1 MLPTDVYAGGN
12 LDIYAAQAV
21 TPGRLDEVL
30 DLGVT
35 AGALTGLST
44 GEVAISGTAAKA
56 MSPRAGDVAT
66 LRLGDGSP
74 LRATV
79 AAVYDHGLGFADVL
93 IAWDDAADHVSD
105 PVVTTVL
112 VQATA
117 AGGAEEVSRFAPSRS
132 LSCGW

>member
-1 MLPTDVYAGGN
+1 M
-12 LDIYAAQAV
+12 
-21 TPGRLDEVL
+21 R
-30 DLGVT
+30 
-35 AGALTGLST
+35 
-44 GEVAISGTAAKA
+44 
-56 MSPRAGDVAT
+56 SPSPERPPRPWSLRAGDVAT

-79 AAVYDHGLGFADVL
+79 AAVYDRGLGFADVL

-112 VQATA
+112 VRTA
-117 AGGAEEVSRFAPSRS
+117 AGGAEEVSRFARSRS